1 MKYCNHCG
9 QAHDTTGCPPRH
21 TPVPPSPA
29 WGTPVPPSPAWC
41 TLEPRLTLIP
51 SDFLQD
57 GQRIPVH
64 DGTVV
69 VSRAEYNRIRA
80 SLAMKG

>member
-29 WGTPVPPSPAWC
+29 WGT
-41 TLEPRLTLIP
+41 LEPRLTLIP

-64 DGTVV
+64 DGTMV

-80 SLAMKG
+80 SLATKE